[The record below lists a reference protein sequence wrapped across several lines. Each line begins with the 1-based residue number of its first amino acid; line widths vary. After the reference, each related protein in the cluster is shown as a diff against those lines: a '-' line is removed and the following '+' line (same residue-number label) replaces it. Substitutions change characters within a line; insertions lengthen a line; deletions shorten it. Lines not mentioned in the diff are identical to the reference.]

1 MVRVRLFIE
10 GGGQGSRLNRLF
22 RTAWHDFFLAAGL
35 HGNLPRIVRGG
46 SRNETFEQFMAAV
59 KEARPG
65 ELPILLVDSEGPVD
79 VNHSAWQHLRHTDRW
94 ERPAGTREE
103 QAFLMIQVMETWF
116 LADRGALQ
124 NYFGSS
130 FQAGRL
136 PRQRELESIPKDAVL
151 QSLAAA
157 TADCNKRYGKGIVS
171 FEILGRVNPVLVA
184 ENCPGAKSL
193 LECLRAL

>member
-22 RTAWHDFFLAAGL
+22 RAAWRDFLVAAGL
-35 HGNLPRIVRGG
+35 GGNLPRIVRGG
-46 SRNETFEQFMAAV
+46 SRNETFEQFLAAV

-79 VNHSAWQHLRHTDRW
+79 ADHSAWQHLRHTDGW
-94 ERPAGTREE
+94 ERPAGAGAK
-103 QAFLMIQVMETWF
+103 QAFLMVQVMETWF
-116 LADRGALQ
+116 LADRDALQ
-124 NYFGSS
+124 NYFGPS
-130 FQAGRL
+130 FRAGQL
-136 PRQRELESIPKDAVL
+136 PRQRELESIPKEAVL

-157 TADCNKRYGKGIVS
+157 TADCNKRYDKGIVS

-184 ENCPGAKSL
+184 EKCSGAKSL

>member
-1 MVRVRLFIE
+1 MVRVKLFIE

-22 RTAWHDFFLAAGL
+22 RTAWRDFFLAAGL

-79 VNHSAWQHLRHTDRW
+79 ANHSAWQHLRHTDGW
-94 ERPAGTREE
+94 ERPAGARGE
-103 QAFLMIQVMETWF
+103 QAFLMVQVMETWF
-116 LADRGALQ
+116 LADRDALR
-124 NYFGSS
+124 NYFGPS

-157 TADCNKRYGKGIVS
+157 TADCNRRYDKGIVS
-171 FEILGRVNPVLVA
+171 FEILGRVDPILAA
-184 ENCPGAKSL
+184 ERCPGAKSL
-193 LECLRAL
+193 LECLRVL